1 LLKKSKIEHS
11 VTLADWSPELARII
25 DEFDEDGFV
34 QYVKHN
40 MYDER
45 FYHRFF
51 NNSFLLPFDQ
61 VDRVVYKKLVSRC
74 AKRIM
79 AMIRKSDSLP
89 IPYPVSPRLF
99 QLLNLK
105 VPNKLLMEYSPN
117 RAANTIEELDS
128 FPNGPWGLGW
138 DSYEP
143 GAKEIMERVAS
154 GTPGLIDTFHLPYSF

>member
-1 LLKKSKIEHS
+1 MSNFHSILLKKSKIEHS
-11 VTLADWSPELARII
+11 GTLADWSPELARII

-34 QYVKHN
+34 QYVKQN
-40 MYDER
+40 MYDGR
-45 FYHRFF
+45 FYQ
-51 NNSFLLPFDQ
+51 LPFDQ

-117 RAANTIEELDS
+117 RAANTIADHES
-128 FPNGPWGLGW
+128 NTMGW
-138 DSYEP
+138 SLYEP
-143 GAKEIMERVAS
+143 GAEEILERVAS

>member
-1 LLKKSKIEHS
+1 VSNFHSILLKKSKIEHS
-11 VTLADWSPELARII
+11 GALASRDPELARII

-34 QYVKHN
+34 KYVKRN
-40 MYDER
+40 PYDGWI
-45 FYHRFF
+45 YQ
-51 NNSFLLPFDQ
+51 LPFDQ

-99 QLLNLK
+99 QLMNLK

-117 RAANTIEELDS
+117 RAELLLASANT
-128 FPNGPWGLGW
+128 FPDEWNH
-138 DSYEP
+138 YEP
-143 GAKEIMERVAS
+143 DAKEILEKIIKSYDEWRQRNRRPEV
-154 GTPGLIDTFHLPYSF
+154 